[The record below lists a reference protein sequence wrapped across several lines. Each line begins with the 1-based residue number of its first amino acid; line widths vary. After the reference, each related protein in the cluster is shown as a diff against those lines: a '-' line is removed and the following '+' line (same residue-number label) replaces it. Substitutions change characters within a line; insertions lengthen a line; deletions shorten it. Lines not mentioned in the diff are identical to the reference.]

1 MGIRMHIFTAR
12 DLIHLRQSRPSGHGI
27 TDREGGWVVLRRGQ
41 HFSGKKSVSPLRGK
55 ERARGAAG
63 ILAGSGYTGSSS
75 PKQGPREVSPPMEME
90 CDCDTCRAC
99 PFMWGEKGQEELHT
113 EPPAPRGRR
122 LFPAALSIYFQAA
135 TLGASGEKGVGAS
148 RDRSLVSPRVSSVR
162 PSAERKEGAAS
173 PVSRWDS
180 RCPLPFETKRGGSE
194 VESQPQTRGGLG
206 PTPVPLAGGFAGLS
220 PHPLLQPAALRL
232 CPAFRLRRGKRNVPA
247 PPHPVP
253 SGGPLQFHLVSSSF
267 PCK

>member
-1 MGIRMHIFTAR
+1 MGCAPP
-12 DLIHLRQSRPSGHGI
+12 RPALERKKVRVPTRCWLPGAPGTRSPC
-27 TDREGGWVVLRRGQ
+27 RGQ
-41 HFSGKKSVSPLRGK
+41 GEGEGDLPEALRGPDT
-55 ERARGAAG
+55 RALPVQSKALG
-63 ILAGSGYTGSSS
+63 
-75 PKQGPREVSPPMEME
+75 EVSPPMETGFG
-90 CDCDTCRAC
+90 CDACRAC
-99 PFMWGEKGQEELHT
+99 PFIWGEKGQEKPHT
-113 EPPAPRGRR
+113 DPSCPRGRR

-135 TLGASGEKGVGAS
+135 TSGASGEKGVSAS
-148 RDRSLVSPRVSSVR
+148 RDRSLVSPRVTSAR
-162 PSAERKEGAAS
+162 PSAERREGAAS

-180 RCPLPFETKRGGSE
+180 RTKRCPLPFETKRGRSE
-194 VESQPQTRGGLG
+194 VVSQPQSRGGLG
-206 PTPVPLAGGFAGLS
+206 PTPLSLAGGFAGLF